1 MSDFITVEE
10 ARKLVEDAKS
20 LNGTY
25 MRAETEKVFN
35 IIRSAAEAGKSE
47 VWIDGALD
55 KVIIGRLFTQR
66 FAVNICS
73 DQHDPG
79 ATISWS
85 Y

>member
-55 KVIIGRLFTQR
+55 KVVINRITMLGFD
-66 FAVNICS
+66 VNICG
-73 DQHDPG
+73 DQHV
-79 ATISWS
+79 ILV
-85 Y
+85 